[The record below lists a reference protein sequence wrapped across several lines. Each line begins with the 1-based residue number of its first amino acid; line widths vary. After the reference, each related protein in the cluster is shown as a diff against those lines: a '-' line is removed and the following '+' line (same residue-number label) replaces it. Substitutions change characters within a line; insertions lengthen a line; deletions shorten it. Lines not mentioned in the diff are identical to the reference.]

1 VSSQPP
7 IPPRPDG
14 LHPVPVMP
22 PRPDTTDPTADARPK
37 ATWSWYEAL
46 VVYIVAF
53 LVAGLATLPVLR
65 LMEPEADLTNI
76 VVTIIA
82 ALVIMGVLLLWL
94 STYHK
99 GWLGVMR
106 LPERGTWG
114 REIGSAVL
122 FGLGLYPVIVIV
134 VGGLLTYLLQTISG
148 ERVEAPEQVGEHLPA
163 IGTALTIVY
172 AVVIAPIGEE
182 LFFRGVLFR
191 TLRDRHGFWVG
202 AVGSAVGFGLIH
214 YIPGSAIDAAL
225 LMLVM
230 FLTGIALCFL
240 YERRGTIVAPLA
252 THVTFNVIGIVLI
265 LGLR

>member
-1 VSSQPP
+1 
-7 IPPRPDG
+7 
-14 LHPVPVMP
+14 MP

-37 ATWSWYEAL
+37 AIWSWYEAL

-76 VVTIIA
+76 VVTVIA
-82 ALVIMGVLLLWL
+82 ALVIVGVLLLWL

-99 GWLGVMR
+99 GWLGLMR

-114 REIGSAVL
+114 REIGSGVL

-202 AVGSAVGFGLIH
+202 AMGSAVGFGLIH
-214 YIPGSAIDAAL
+214 FIPGSAIDAAL

-240 YERRGTIVAPLA
+240 YERRGTIVVPLA

>member
-1 VSSQPP
+1 MSSQPP

-22 PRPDTTDPTADARPK
+22 PRPDPVDRDRDARPK

-46 VVYIVAF
+46 GAYIVAF
-53 LVAGLATLPVLR
+53 LLAGLATLPLIR
-65 LMEPEADLTNI
+65 LMEPETDLTNI
-76 VVTIIA
+76 VLTTAA
-82 ALVIMGVLLLWL
+82 ALVILGVLLLWL

-106 LPERGTWG
+106 LPEPGTW
-114 REIGSAVL
+114 RKEIGSGVL
-122 FGLGLYPVIVIV
+122 FALGLYPVMVIV
-134 VGGLLTYLLQTISG
+134 VGGLLTYLLQMISG
-148 ERVEAPEQVGEHLPA
+148 EQVEAPEQVGEHLPA

-172 AVVIAPIGEE
+172 AIVIAPVGEE

-191 TLRDRHGFWVG
+191 SLRDRHGFWVG
-202 AVGSAVGFGLIH
+202 ALGSAVGFALIH
-214 YIPGSAIDAAL
+214 YIPGSAVDAAL
-225 LMLVM
+225 LMIVM
-230 FLTGIALCFL
+230 FFTGLALCFL

-252 THVTFNVIGIVLI
+252 AHMTFNVIGILLI

>member
-1 VSSQPP
+1 
-7 IPPRPDG
+7 
-14 LHPVPVMP
+14 MP
-22 PRPDTTDPTADARPK
+22 PRPETTDRTADARPK

-53 LVAGLATLPVLR
+53 LVAGLATLPILL
-65 LMEPEADLTNI
+65 LMEPETDLTNI
-76 VVTIIA
+76 VLNA
-82 ALVIMGVLLLWL
+82 AGALVILGVLLLWL
-94 STYHK
+94 SKYHK
-99 GWLGVMR
+99 GWLGVIR

-114 REIGSAVL
+114 REIGSGVL

-163 IGTALTIVY
+163 IGIALTIVY

-191 TLRDRHGFWVG
+191 ALRDRHGFWVG

-214 YIPGSAIDAAL
+214 FIPGSAIDAAL
-225 LMLVM
+225 LMIVM
-230 FLTGIALCFL
+230 FFTGLALCFI
-240 YERRGTIVAPLA
+240 YERRRTIIAPIA
-252 THVTFNVIGIVLI
+252 AHVTFNVIGIVLI

>member
-1 VSSQPP
+1 
-7 IPPRPDG
+7 
-14 LHPVPVMP
+14 MP
-22 PRPDTTDPTADARPK
+22 PRPETTDRTADARPK

-53 LVAGLATLPVLR
+53 LVAGLATLPILL
-65 LMEPEADLTNI
+65 LMEPETDLTNI
-76 VVTIIA
+76 VLNVA
-82 ALVIMGVLLLWL
+82 GALVILGVLLLWL
-94 STYHK
+94 SKYHK
-99 GWLGVMR
+99 GWLGVIR

-114 REIGSAVL
+114 REIGSGVL

-163 IGTALTIVY
+163 IGIALTIVY
-172 AVVIAPIGEE
+172 AIVIAPIGEE

-191 TLRDRHGFWVG
+191 ALRDRHGFWVG
-202 AVGSAVGFGLIH
+202 AVGSAIGFGLIH
-214 YIPGSAIDAAL
+214 FIPGSAVDAAL
-225 LMLVM
+225 LMIAM
-230 FLTGIALCFL
+230 FFTGLALCFL

-252 THVTFNVIGIVLI
+252 AHVTFNVIGIVLL

>member
-1 VSSQPP
+1 VSSHPP

-22 PRPDTTDPTADARPK
+22 PRPDTLDLTGDLGPK

-76 VVTIIA
+76 VLTVTA

-106 LPERGTWG
+106 LPGRRTWSK
-114 REIGSAVL
+114 EIGAGVL

-148 ERVEAPEQVGEHLPA
+148 DHVEAPEQVGEHLPA

-172 AVVIAPIGEE
+172 AIVIAPIGEE

-191 TLRDRHGFWVG
+191 ALRDRHGFWIG
-202 AVGSAVGFGLIH
+202 AVGSAIGFGLIH
-214 YIPGSAIDAAL
+214 FIPDAAADTAL
-225 LMLVM
+225 LMIAM
-230 FLTGIALCFL
+230 FFTGIALCFL

-252 THVTFNVIGIVLI
+252 AHVTFNVIGIVLL
-265 LGLR
+265 LGYR

>member
-1 VSSQPP
+1 
-7 IPPRPDG
+7 
-14 LHPVPVMP
+14 MP

-46 VVYIVAF
+46 VVYMVAF

-76 VVTIIA
+76 VVTFIA
-82 ALVIMGVLLLWL
+82 ALVILGVLLLWL

-114 REIGSAVL
+114 REIGSGVL
-122 FGLGLYPVIVIV
+122 FGLGLYPVMVIV
-134 VGGLLTYLLQTISG
+134 VGGLLTYILQTISG

-182 LFFRGVLFR
+182 LFFRGMLFR
-191 TLRDRHGFWVG
+191 ALRDRHGFWVG

-214 YIPGSAIDAAL
+214 FIPGSAVDAAL
-225 LMLVM
+225 LMFAM
-230 FLTGIALCFL
+230 FFTGLALCFL

-252 THVTFNVIGIVLI
+252 AHVTFNVIGIVLL